1 MSELFVVGISWRTAP
16 VAVREKLAFRDEEL
30 TGTLQAMTS
39 GLPVAEALLVST
51 CNRVEVYGVAK
62 PGADAT
68 ALVRTFLAAQRGL
81 APDDVAD
88 VIYDRRGSAAVR
100 HVFSVASALDS
111 LVLGEA
117 QILGQLKAAYDVAN
131 GAGTSGP
138 LLGRCLE
145 RAFGVAKRVRTET
158 AIARGAA
165 NVSTVA
171 VDLAKRVFGSL
182 AGKGVLVI
190 GAGKMSTLAARHLYA
205 SGAQRIIVTN
215 RSPEKAEALAAEIDG
230 TARPWAELE
239 RLLAEADV
247 VISSTGAREPI
258 LTRALFKRVTKA
270 RRWRQ
275 LVVIDIAVP
284 RDAEP
289 AIGELDGVYV
299 FDIDDLEKVVSANL
313 AERAKAAEHAGRIID
328 HETAQFEHWWR
339 TQGVVPTIRALRERF
354 AQVAEGELQ
363 KVLDQLARKEHTLA
377 QQREVVQRLV
387 QLVVNKLL
395 HQPTAALREAPPDE
409 AGLRAE
415 VLCQLFD
422 LSPADPADPA
432 DPAEPAEPAEPA
444 TCEAPG
450 ASPQVLDQVL
460 DRALDRALAEPV
472 SSERKAAT

>member
-1 MSELFVVGISWRTAP
+1 VSELFVVGISWRTAP
-16 VAVREKLAFRDEEL
+16 VAVREKLAFRDEEIG
-30 TGTLQAMTS
+30 GTLQAMTAE
-39 GLPVAEALLVST
+39 LPVAEALLVST
-51 CNRVEVYGVAK
+51 CNRVEVYGVAT

-68 ALVRTFLAAQRGL
+68 GPVRAFLAERRGL
-81 APDDVAD
+81 VHGEVAN
-88 VIYDRRGSAAVR
+88 VLYDHRGNAAVH

-117 QILGQLKAAYDVAN
+117 QILGQLKAAYGVAS

-171 VDLAKRVFGSL
+171 VDLAKRVFGNL
-182 AGKGVLVI
+182 AGKNVLVV

-205 SGAQRIIVTN
+205 SGAQRIVVTN
-215 RSPEKAEALAAEIDG
+215 RSPEKAETLAAEIDG
-230 TARPWAELE
+230 IAQPWAELE
-239 RLLAEADV
+239 RLLVEADV

-258 LTRALFKRVTKA
+258 LTKSLFKRVTKA

-299 FDIDDLEKVVSANL
+299 FDIDDLEKVVAANL
-313 AERAKAAEHAGRIID
+313 AERAKAAEHAGRIVD
-328 HETAQFEHWWR
+328 HEAGQFQHWLR
-339 TQGVVPTIRALRERF
+339 SQGVVPTIRALRERF
-354 AQVAEGELQ
+354 AKVAEVELQ
-363 KVLDQLARKEHTLA
+363 KTLDVMARKDHSPA

-387 QLVVNKLL
+387 QLVINKLL

-409 AGLRAE
+409 AMLRAE

-422 LSPADPADPA
+422 LSPVDPNDASEASDA
-432 DPAEPAEPAEPA
+432 SERGEPAGVSPRERPPLAIVEPA
-444 TCEAPG
+444 
-450 ASPQVLDQVL
+450 
-460 DRALDRALAEPV
+460 
-472 SSERKAAT
+472 SERKAAT

>member
-30 TGTLQAMTS
+30 VPALQAMTGS
-39 GLPVAEALLVST
+39 LPVAEALLVST
-51 CNRVEVYGVAK
+51 CNRVEVYGVAR
-62 PGADAT
+62 PGAEPT
-68 ALVRTFLAAQRGL
+68 EQVRGFLAQQRGL
-81 APDDVAD
+81 PPGSVAD
-88 VIYDRRGSAAVR
+88 VLYAHRGGAAIR

-117 QILGQLKAAYDVAN
+117 QILGQLKAAYGVAG

-138 LLGRCLE
+138 VLGRCLE

-171 VDLAKRVFGSL
+171 VDLAKRVFGDL
-182 AGKGVLVI
+182 NGKSVLVV

-230 TARPWAELE
+230 VAKPWADLE
-239 RLLAEADV
+239 GLLVEADV

-258 LTRALFKRVTKA
+258 LTKALFKRVTKA

-299 FDIDDLEKVVSANL
+299 FDIDDLEKVVAANL
-313 AERAKAAEHAGRIID
+313 AERAKAAEHAGRIVE
-328 HETAQFEHWWR
+328 HEAGQFEHWLR
-339 TQGVVPTIRALRERF
+339 SQGVVPTIRALRERF
-354 AQVAEGELQ
+354 AQVAEAELQ
-363 KVLDQLARKEHTLA
+363 KTLDQLARKEHSQA
-377 QQREVVQRLV
+377 QQREAVQRLV

-395 HQPTAALREAPPDE
+395 HQPTAALREASPDE

-422 LSPADPADPA
+422 LEPVSPNEAGEPA
-432 DPAEPAEPAEPA
+432 AEPAPP
-444 TCEAPG
+444 PG
-450 ASPQVLDQVL
+450 APHSAP
-460 DRALDRALAEPV
+460 RAEAAP
-472 SSERKAAT
+472 ERKVAT

>member
-1 MSELFVVGISWRTAP
+1 VSELFVVGISWRTAP

-30 TGTLQAMTS
+30 AGALRAMT
-39 GLPVAEALLVST
+39 GELPVAEALLVST
-51 CNRVEVYGVAK
+51 CNRVEVYGVGK
-62 PGADAT
+62 PGADPT
-68 ALVRTFLAAQRGL
+68 GPVRAFLAAERGVTG
-81 APDDVAD
+81 AAVAD
-88 VIYDRRGSAAVR
+88 ALYERRGNAAVR
-100 HVFSVASALDS
+100 HVFTVASALDS

-117 QILGQLKAAYDVAN
+117 QILGQLKAAYAVATE
-131 GAGTSGP
+131 AGTSGP

-171 VDLAKRVFGSL
+171 VDLAKRVFGDL
-182 AGKGVLVI
+182 TGKSVLVV
-190 GAGKMSTLAARHLYA
+190 GAGKMSTLAARHLYS
-205 SGAQRIIVTN
+205 SGAKHIVVTN

-230 TARPWAELE
+230 IARPWADLE
-239 RLLAEADV
+239 RLLTDADV

-289 AIGELDGVYV
+289 AIGEFDGVYV
-299 FDIDDLEKVVSANL
+299 FDIDDLEKVVAANL
-313 AERAKAAEHAGRIID
+313 AERARAAEHAARIVE
-328 HETAQFEHWWR
+328 HEAGVFEHWMR

-354 AQVAEGELQ
+354 VRVADAELQ
-363 KVLDQLARKEHTLA
+363 KALDQLARREHTPA

-395 HQPTAALREAPPDE
+395 HQPTIALREAPPDE

-415 VLCQLFD
+415 LLCQLFD
-422 LSPADPADPA
+422 LSPVEAGEVAAVSPGPDDVPRPARGRDL
-432 DPAEPAEPAEPA
+432 
-444 TCEAPG
+444 TEAAP
-450 ASPQVLDQVL
+450 
-460 DRALDRALAEPV
+460 
-472 SSERKAAT
+472 SERKAVP

>member
-1 MSELFVVGISWRTAP
+1 MSEFFVVGISWRTAP

-30 TGTLQAMTS
+30 GQTLQSMTHD
-39 GLPVAEALLVST
+39 LPVAEALLVST
-51 CNRVEVYGVAK
+51 CNRVEVYGVSR
-62 PGADAT
+62 PGAEPADQ
-68 ALVRTFLAAQRGL
+68 VRAFLAAQRGL
-81 APDDVAD
+81 PPSAVAD
-88 VIYDRRGSAAVR
+88 VLYDHRGSAAVR

-117 QILGQLKAAYDVAN
+117 QILGQLKAAYGVAN
-131 GAGTSGP
+131 EAGTSGP

-171 VDLAKRVFGSL
+171 VDLAKRVFGDL
-182 AGKGVLVI
+182 TGKSVLVV

-205 SGAQRIIVTN
+205 SGAHRIVVTN

-230 TARPWAELE
+230 VARPWAELE
-239 RLLAEADV
+239 RLLVETDV

-299 FDIDDLEKVVSANL
+299 FDIDDLEKVVAANL
-313 AERAKAAEHAGRIID
+313 AERAKAAEHAGRIVD
-328 HETAQFEHWWR
+328 HEAGQFDHWLR
-339 TQGVVPTIRALRERF
+339 SQGVVPTIRALRERF
-354 AQVAEGELQ
+354 AQVAETELQ
-363 KVLDQLARKEHTLA
+363 KTLDQMARKPHSPV
-377 QQREVVQRLV
+377 QQREAIQRMV
-387 QLVVNKLL
+387 QLMVNKLL
-395 HQPTAALREAPPDE
+395 HQPTAALRESPPDE
-409 AGLRAE
+409 AALRAE

-422 LSPADPADPA
+422 LSPVER
-432 DPAEPAEPAEPA
+432 AEPTEPTEPTEVEAESVRDPLP
-444 TCEAPG
+444 
-450 ASPQVLDQVL
+450 LDQ
-460 DRALDRALAEPV
+460 AAP
-472 SSERKAAT
+472 SERKVAT